1 MKKNKNNDP
10 ATKAYPHHIPDV
22 DILDL
27 ENDDKF
33 DTDDTVADEE
43 TDENADNW
51 EDEPEYEGTKR
62 RLPRFINMH
71 TVFFLVMIIFVLAI
85 FFKFKNWGVHIDQA
99 ELFKDGAGTYEDNL
113 DQILPLMDAEGQIVN
128 KDVSSI
134 VFFGNAPLADD
145 RDSKDNLVS
154 MIADETGAA
163 VYNCS
168 ISGSY
173 LSSQNYSFEEDT
185 DPYDAYS
192 FYWLATLMTTGAN
205 SDYFDRA
212 AKHLGEN
219 TPAEA
224 DEVYEMLTTV
234 DFSTVDA
241 AVIMY
246 DASDYLIGRYM
257 YSDQNFTDITCFT
270 GNLEAGIEL
279 IKEYYPDMRIIV
291 LSPTYAYAV
300 VDGKY
305 VSSDKYSI
313 GNLDVL
319 STYVIKE
326 CESSSRQG
334 VTFVDN
340 LYGTITEDNADEYLS
355 DNLHLNKKGRKL
367 VADRLLY
374 ALNYY
379 NQED

>member
-1 MKKNKNNDP
+1 MKKNKNNNS
-10 ATKAYPHHIPDV
+10 ATKAYTHNIPDV

-27 ENDDKF
+27 ENDDSF
-33 DTDDTVADEE
+33 NTDDTDIDED
-43 TDENADNW
+43 TDENADEW
-51 EDEPEYEGTKR
+51 DDDAEYETAKS
-62 RLPRFINMH
+62 RLPRFVNMH
-71 TVFFLVMIIFVLAI
+71 TVFILVIVIFVLAI
-85 FFKFKNWGVHIDQA
+85 FFKFRNWGVHIDQD
-99 ELFKDGAGTYEDNL
+99 ELFKDGAGTYEDTL
-113 DQILPLMDAEGQIVN
+113 DQILPLINAEGQIVN
-128 KDVSSI
+128 NDVSSI
-134 VFFGNAPLADD
+134 VFFGNAPFADD
-145 RDSKDNLVS
+145 RASKDNLVS

-168 ISGSY
+168 ISGSH
-173 LSSQNYSFEEDT
+173 LSSQNYAFEADT
-185 DPYDAYS
+185 DPLDAYS

-205 SDYFDRA
+205 SDYFNRA
-212 AKHLGEN
+212 AEQLGEN
-219 TPAEA
+219 TPDEA

-234 DFSTVDA
+234 DFSTVDV

-246 DASDYLIGRYM
+246 DASDYLSGRYM
-257 YSDQNFTDITCFT
+257 YNDQNLTDITCFT

-279 IKEYYPDMRIIV
+279 LKEYYPNMRIIV

-305 VSSDKYSI
+305 VSSDIYSI
-313 GNLDVL
+313 GTLDVL

-340 LYGTITEDNADEYLS
+340 LYGTITEDNADKYLS
-355 DNLHLNKKGRKL
+355 DNLHLNQKGRRL
-367 VADRLLY
+367 VAERLLY

>member
-1 MKKNKNNDP
+1 MKKNKNNTP

-27 ENDDKF
+27 ENDGRSDA
-33 DTDDTVADEE
+33 DDITVEEE
-43 TDENADNW
+43 TDEDADNR
-51 EDEPEYEGTKR
+51 EDAPEYEGTKR

-71 TVFFLVMIIFVLAI
+71 TVFFLAVIIFVLAI
-85 FFKFKNWGVHIDQA
+85 FFKFRNWGVHIDQD

-113 DQILPLMDAEGQIVN
+113 DQILPLMDAEGQIIN
-128 KDVSSI
+128 KDISSI

-145 RDSKDNLVS
+145 RDSEDNLVS
-154 MIADETGAA
+154 MIAADTGAT

-173 LSSQNYSFEEDT
+173 LSSQNYTFEEDT

-212 AKHLGEN
+212 ARHLGED

-279 IKEYYPDMRIIV
+279 IKEYYPNMRIIV
-291 LSPTYAYAV
+291 LSPAYAYAV

-326 CESSSRQG
+326 CESASRQG

-355 DNLHLNKKGRKL
+355 DNLHLNRKGRRL

-379 NQED
+379 NQEE